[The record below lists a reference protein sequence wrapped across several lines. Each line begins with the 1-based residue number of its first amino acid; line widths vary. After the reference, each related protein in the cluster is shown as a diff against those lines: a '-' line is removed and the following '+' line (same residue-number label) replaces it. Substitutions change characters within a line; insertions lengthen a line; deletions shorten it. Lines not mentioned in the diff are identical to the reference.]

1 MNETRE
7 DFELNMNESND
18 EQAPNASDSPNGYE
32 NNDEEPAMDS
42 DIEANAEPA
51 SESEPKNPRNSR
63 KPNPLDIAMQAN
75 RFEKAR
81 LVLFNF
87 NPENKEP
94 GKEYP
99 ALSGHLECKDFKVN
113 VSGFLEQSRD
123 TGRHYL
129 SVSVGSPG
137 HEKIYG
143 RLFKDEAEG
152 KENEYFGTISKS
164 TDAGQKDSNNKTIY
178 QTLWEVQIAARQK
191 RSSKT
196 GQLYIDGDL
205 YIKRTH
211 IEKRLPK
218 SEALAF

>member
-18 EQAPNASDSPNGYE
+18 EPAPNASDSPNGYE

-42 DIEANAEPA
+42 DIEANAEP
-51 SESEPKNPRNSR
+51 ESEPQNPRNPR
-63 KPNPLDIAMQAN
+63 KPNPLDTAMQAN
-75 RFEKAR
+75 QFEKAR
-81 LVLFNF
+81 LLLFNF
-87 NPENKEP
+87 KPDNKEP

-99 ALSGHLECKDFKVN
+99 ALSGHLDHKDFKVS

-129 SVSVGSPG
+129 SLSVGSPG

-152 KENEYFGTISKS
+152 KENEYFGAISKS
-164 TDAGQKDSNNKTIY
+164 TDTGQKDGNNKTIY